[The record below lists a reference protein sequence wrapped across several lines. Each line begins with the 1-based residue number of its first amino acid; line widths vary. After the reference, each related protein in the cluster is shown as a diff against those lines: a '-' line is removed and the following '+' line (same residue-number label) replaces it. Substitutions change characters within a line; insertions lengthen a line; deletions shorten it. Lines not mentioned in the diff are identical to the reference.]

1 MQKDSG
7 KRICY
12 FRFPSYFC
20 GINTNTME
28 NNGKQKYE
36 IKLHKGWFLGGLL
49 SSAVC
54 ILMIIYL
61 STFFWVALPFVFMCL
76 AKSIDAL

>member
-1 MQKDSG
+1 
-7 KRICY
+7 
-12 FRFPSYFC
+12 
-20 GINTNTME
+20 ME